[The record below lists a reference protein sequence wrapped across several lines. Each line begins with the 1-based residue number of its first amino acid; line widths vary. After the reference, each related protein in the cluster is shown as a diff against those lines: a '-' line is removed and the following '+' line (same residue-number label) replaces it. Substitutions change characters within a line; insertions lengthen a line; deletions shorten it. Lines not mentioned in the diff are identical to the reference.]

1 MIAVDMVK
9 KIKPDVLITDV
20 LMAGVSGSTLVKEV
34 RSLPEGKNLKIIM
47 MSASPK
53 IEEIA
58 REAGVDSFISKPFDI
73 SDLLDKISAS
83 GN

>member
-20 LMAGVSGSTLVKEV
+20 LMAGVSGSMLVKEV